1 MPPKQ
6 SKKLK
11 YTQRKRGAKIP
22 TKMDGDGMDK
32 LMDELSS
39 SSSDESSTDDELV
52 AKTSKTP
59 AKSKQQHY
67 KKAAVTFES
76 STTSRKNKNTVG
88 SKGESDSDDELY
100 AKAASKKAAAAKK
113 KQPRR
118 VKRKK
123 PTTAKKV
130 PPNKNTTKGKGSNGS
145 NKKGNNKIAA
155 SSNSDDEDD
164 STLSSGEDSSSS
176 NKDSGEDD
184 VYALDESDSARL
196 THLKRLLLVN
206 TAMDAAY
213 SALPANK
220 QTKSTITLVDNKFV
234 KHADIHNDE
243 NYNHRFITTIEDRL
257 KNGGNPLYV
266 ILDGGDDHSQS
277 GRVGLVCSFEDD
289 DEKEKKVKVK
299 FDVDGDGDGEMATY
313 PITDL
318 WHMFECFNCGGKKVY
333 SVLISYFIFHACNI
347 SHSNFLSYT
356 ATQRYLMV
364 WIWIS
369 SSMETGT
376 PLVSIVQMH
385 FAINV

>member
-1 MPPKQ
+1 M
-6 SKKLK
+6 K
-11 YTQRKRGAKIP
+11 YAQRQRGAKIP

-32 LMDELSS
+32 LMDELST
-39 SSSDESSTDDELV
+39 SSSDESSTDDELD

-130 PPNKNTTKGKGSNGS
+130 PPNKNTTKGKGS

-234 KHADIHNDE
+234 KHADIDNDE

-289 DEKEKKVKVK
+289 DEKKKVKVK
-299 FDVDGDGDGEMATY
+299 FDVDGDGEMASY

-318 WHMFECFNCGGKKVY
+318 WHMFECFNCGGKIVY
-333 SVLISYFIFHACNI
+333 CANFYFIFHACNI
-347 SHSNFLSYT
+347 SHSYFLSCT
-356 ATQRYLMV
+356 ATQHYLMV

-369 SSMETGT
+369 S
-376 PLVSIVQMH
+376 
-385 FAINV
+385 